1 MSHPS
6 GYSVCMKARSH
17 SAVSV
22 SFFDPDRKALTQDL
36 SKSNVIAKAEEE
48 DPLMTVCTEIAGEL
62 IRRYL
67 NAPDA
72 AMVREELCQDLMEKV
87 GCDRLRAQ
95 RLIELAM
102 ELIHVHCYGE
112 YQRDTL
118 ELGLLIAR
126 AGDQVRDVTSN

>member
-1 MSHPS
+1 
-6 GYSVCMKARSH
+6 MKVRSQ
-17 SAVSV
+17 SAVSI
-22 SFFDPDRKALTQDL
+22 SFFDPDHPNHEEIHVQV
-36 SKSNVIAKAEEE
+36 SKSLQVSDSREE

-67 NAPDA
+67 NAPEA
-72 AMVREELCQDLMEKV
+72 AMVREELCLDLMEKV